1 MLDGNFVCRS
11 LVSRNLNN
19 PLIDQRNF
27 TSLSPLGRSIITKFV
42 TSNERKMKEKE
53 RTKFIH
59 TKKKE
64 DKSNWRYPR
73 AHGEIFSE
81 PGADSVY
88 TYKKEKRPKPL
99 NEIPFRIPKKKGTFF
114 DKSIK
119 LL

>member
-1 MLDGNFVCRS
+1 MLDCNFVCRS

-19 PLIDQRNF
+19 PLIETRNF
-27 TSLSPLGRSIITKFV
+27 TSLSPLGRSIITKFI

-53 RTKFIH
+53 WTKFIH

-73 AHGEIFSE
+73 AHGGIFSE